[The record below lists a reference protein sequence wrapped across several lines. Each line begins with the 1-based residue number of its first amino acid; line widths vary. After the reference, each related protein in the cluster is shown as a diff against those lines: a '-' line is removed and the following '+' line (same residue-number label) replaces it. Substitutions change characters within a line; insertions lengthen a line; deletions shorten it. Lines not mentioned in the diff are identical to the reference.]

1 MAQNVRE
8 GQSQPTDSRQYQP
21 GEESNGI
28 LQGPTSQPRR
38 IGAHFPSDASYFQVA
53 RNVVATSVAG
63 HLQPSRNEER
73 TQNESSRPAV
83 RTLPAWIRSFVTP
96 DDEIDAATR
105 LLPAQP
111 NDAIVA
117 QHNHSPHS
125 KQNPPPGPGDRD
137 SKDLTSFGSGVR
149 GSRWA
154 GLARSVAYP
163 RVSLSKERTVDLEW
177 LDENLGDYSQP
188 WTCLRDGGT
197 EEGSL
202 LETLW
207 IKRFQSVLLKSP
219 IIPLAFRLTV
229 WFFSLIALALG
240 GTIHHLVEVYGRS
253 QGPSAD
259 MAIVVDAVALVYL
272 VYITWD
278 EYTGKP
284 LGLRSP
290 NAKIRLIFLDI
301 FFIVFDSANLSLAFA
316 SLSDVQGSCASP
328 RSKDEL
334 DSKNDAICS
343 RQAALVSVLLIALVA
358 WLLTFGISVFRLVER
373 VVSK

>member
-1 MAQNVRE
+1 M
-8 GQSQPTDSRQYQP
+8 TLD
-21 GEESNGI
+21 EE
-28 LQGPTSQPRR
+28 
-38 IGAHFPSDASYFQVA
+38 Y
-53 RNVVATSVAG
+53 
-63 HLQPSRNEER
+63 
-73 TQNESSRPAV
+73 
-83 RTLPAWIRSFVTP
+83 
-96 DDEIDAATR
+96 DAATR
-105 LLPAQP
+105 LLPSQP
-111 NDAIVA
+111 DDAIVA

-125 KQNPPPGPGDRD
+125 KQNPPHGPDRD
-137 SKDLTSFGSGVR
+137 SKDHTSFGSEFR

-163 RVSLSKERTVDLEW
+163 RVSLSKERTVNPEW

-188 WTCLRDGGT
+188 WNCLQDGGA

-202 LETLW
+202 LETLQRRRRLW
-207 IKRFQSVLLKSP
+207 IKRFQSVLLRSP

-290 NAKIRLIFLDI
+290 NAKMRLIFLDI

-316 SLSDVQGSCASP
+316 SLSDVRGSCASS
-328 RSKDEL
+328 RLKDDL
-334 DSKNDAICS
+334 DAKNDAICS
-343 RQAALVSVLLIALVA
+343 RQTALASVLLIALVA
-358 WLLTFGISVFRLVER
+358 WLLTFGISVFR
-373 VVSK
+373 